1 MGIRDLRAV
10 RLTYTDTE
18 PRGTWARWLS
28 AGGHGGRAPAAA
40 SARGRPPLRSDMV
53 SVTAADRGG
62 VLWEGRWPLRAVRG
76 HGRLNGLPEAWGS
89 GERGAWQ
96 VPRPGGF
103 RS

>member
-1 MGIRDLRAV
+1 
-10 RLTYTDTE
+10 
-18 PRGTWARWLS
+18 
-28 AGGHGGRAPAAA
+28 
-40 SARGRPPLRSDMV
+40 MV

-76 HGRLNGLPEAWGS
+76 HGRLNVLPEAWGS